1 MRKLNV
7 SGGGKEFGLSSARL
21 PGVPEPLVIS
31 GVDVSSL
38 DLNGFTEF
46 LFSPCW
52 GQSGSID

>member
-7 SGGGKEFGLSSARL
+7 SGSGKEFGVSSARL

-46 LFSPCW
+46 LFFPML
-52 GQSGSID
+52 GAIG